1 MAVLQV
7 NRQEIKYPISML
19 EYKKLEGKLS
29 ACLRRDPYTGPY
41 GYYKVRSLYFDTPF
55 EDDREAVLRGGQK
68 RHKIRL
74 RVYSPHDKV
83 AKLEMKAKEG
93 SIQKKISVIVS
104 REEAQQLIAGDF
116 SCLRD
121 KDSPEAEHLRLAME
135 RGMYRP
141 RVMVEYKRSVHY
153 LPARD
158 IRITFDYDAVASRT
172 NFDLFSDSICWTPL
186 RPASVGVLEVKF
198 NQFLFSYVQTLLEG
212 VEKLPSANGKYIY
225 ACNI

>member
-19 EYKKLEGKLS
+19 EFKKLEGKLA
-29 ACLRRDPYTGPY
+29 ACLPRDPNTGPY
-41 GYYKVRSLYFDTPF
+41 GYYSVRSLYFDTPF
-55 EDDREAVLRGGQK
+55 EQDRMAVVRGGQK

-74 RVYSPHDKV
+74 RVYSPQDQT

-93 SIQKKISVIVS
+93 NIQKKISVIVS
-104 REEAQQLIAGDF
+104 REEARQIMAGDF
-116 SCLRD
+116 SCLRQ
-121 KDSPEAEHLRLAME
+121 KESAEAEHLRLEME
-135 RGMYRP
+135 RGQYRP
-141 RVMVEYKRSVHY
+141 RVLVEYARTAFS

-158 IRITFDYDAVASRT
+158 IRITFDYNAAASRS
-172 NFDLFSDSICWTPL
+172 NLDLFSENICWTPL

-198 NQFLFSYVQTLLEG
+198 NGFLFSYVEELLAG
-212 VEKLPSANGKYIY
+212 VEKLPNANGKYIY